1 MNTSA
6 TSDVRYVATCASCE
20 WYAGCFSTTDAA
32 REMAEVHREDHTDH
46 RVAAR
51 AISAGDR

>member
-6 TSDVRYVATCASCE
+6 TSDIRYVATCDSCE